1 MALATKRLK
10 LGTVTGDG
18 KELAKTLHP
27 AVALQKARYRLD
39 WVLFARG
46 VEVTPREDLIRLG
59 SDYGGWVV
67 PADLVDA
74 SWTCYSGGVGEDISF
89 DLELIDR
96 FGCEV
101 FAFDPVPRSAEYA
114 ERAGA
119 GVELFRF
126 LPYGVWSED
135 ASIRFFAPRD
145 DDHVSHSIHNL
156 QGTEDGFEASCRS
169 IPSLMRELGHER
181 VELLK
186 LDIEGAEFPVLE
198 SIDLRELG
206 VQVLCVEFHRVSTV
220 AAMVAAVERLRGE
233 GYVPVHLH
241 RSDLTLVREDLVPVR

>member
-1 MALATKRLK
+1 MALATKRLN

-18 KELAKTLHP
+18 RELVKTLRP

-46 VEVTPREDLIRLG
+46 VEVTPRDNLIQLG
-59 SDYGGWVV
+59 SNYGGWVV
-67 PADLVDA
+67 PADLVEA
-74 SWTCYSGGVGEDISF
+74 SWTCYSGGIGEDISF

-96 FGCEV
+96 FGCQV

-114 ERAGA
+114 KRAAA
-119 GVELFRF
+119 GIELFHP
-126 LPYGVWSED
+126 LPHGVWSED
-135 ASIRFFAPRD
+135 ARMRFFAPRD
-145 DDHVSHSIHNL
+145 DDHVSHSIDNL
-156 QGTEDGFEASCRS
+156 QGTDEGFEASCRS

-198 SIDLRELG
+198 SIDLRRLG

-220 AAMVAAVERLRGE
+220 AAMVAAVDRLRAG
-233 GYVPVHLH
+233 GYLPVYLH
-241 RSDLTLVREDLVPVR
+241 RSDLTLVREDLVEVS